1 VTQPDP
7 PELPPELEV
16 LDLALDAL
24 RGRQAGPGVARA
36 AQLSGA
42 AAHDLRLTEV
52 RLEDVDLSGCTA
64 PGLQL
69 VDVVAVRGS
78 WSNLQAHESRFRRVD
93 AQGVRA
99 TGFAAAEATAQDVS
113 FRDCRLDLAGF
124 RFATL
129 ERVAFI
135 DCRLEEADFHG
146 ATLRAVRFERCELAR
161 ATFAAATFEGG
172 EIRDCEL
179 TALDGVERLRGVRMP
194 LRDVVGIAGL
204 LAAAAG
210 IEVAED

>member
-16 LDLALDAL
+16 LDLAVGGL
-24 RGRQAGPGVARA
+24 RGRHAGPGVVRA
-36 AQLSGA
+36 AQLAGA

-52 RLEDVDLSGCTA
+52 RLEDVDLSGCAA

-69 VDVVAVRGS
+69 VDVVAAGGS

-93 AQGVRA
+93 AHGVRA
-99 TGFAAAEATAQDVS
+99 TGLAVGEATAEDVA
-113 FRDCRLDLAGF
+113 FRDCRLDLASF

-129 ERVAFI
+129 ERVAFV

-146 ATLRAVRFERCELAR
+146 ATLRAVRYERCELSR

-194 LRDVVGIAGL
+194 LRDVVGIASL

-210 IEVAED
+210 IELTED